1 MGGVQTKRA
10 VALFLLAAAIVA
22 VGAGCGGGGSKTA
35 GNGANLNAA
44 LSPYELAMLK
54 LGGGLNATL
63 TQVGLANRTAK
74 GPAPI
79 ERNLRKSQVE
89 LRAAAVKLEKIVAP
103 ARIRAQQALLIKG
116 VREYADELDGVIANL
131 KRGAGPR
138 ALAAITNLK
147 GLRDMAI
154 ATAAITKAGYVITI
168 SSS

>member
-10 VALFLLAAAIVA
+10 VALFLLAARIVA
-22 VGAGCGGGGSKTA
+22 VGAGCGGGSKTS

-44 LSPYELAMLK
+44 LSPYEKAMLR

-103 ARIRAQQALLIKG
+103 ARIKARQARLIRG
-116 VREYADELDGVIANL
+116 VREYADELNGVIANL
-131 KRGAGPR
+131 KKGVGPR
-138 ALAAITNLK
+138 ALAAISNLK
-147 GLRDMAI
+147 GLRDMAL